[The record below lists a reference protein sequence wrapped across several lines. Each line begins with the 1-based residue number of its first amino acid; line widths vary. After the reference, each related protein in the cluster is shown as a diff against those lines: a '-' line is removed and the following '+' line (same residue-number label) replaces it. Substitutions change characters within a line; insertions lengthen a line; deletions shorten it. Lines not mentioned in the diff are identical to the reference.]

1 VAVGDLDESTIPTW
15 VLGGG
20 GGGELGVY
28 RVPTDAADEA
38 TLDTGVTTALAGELR
53 CGGLYRG
60 ALGILLFRSGDGAGI
75 LLPTPAADPD
85 VGWGSLLGSGDVIGR
100 GEGLLIL
107 LLTPIEECGCG

>member
-1 VAVGDLDESTIPTW
+1 MKKEHVKRDVCIEVS
-15 VLGGG
+15 
-20 GGGELGVY
+20 
-28 RVPTDAADEA
+28 RVPT
-38 TLDTGVTTALAGELR
+38 

>member
-1 VAVGDLDESTIPTW
+1 MRV
-15 VLGGG
+15 VL
-20 GGGELGVY
+20 LGLSMKKEHVKKRDVCIEVS
-28 RVPTDAADEA
+28 RVPT
-38 TLDTGVTTALAGELR
+38 

-107 LLTPIEECGCG
+107 LLTPIEECG